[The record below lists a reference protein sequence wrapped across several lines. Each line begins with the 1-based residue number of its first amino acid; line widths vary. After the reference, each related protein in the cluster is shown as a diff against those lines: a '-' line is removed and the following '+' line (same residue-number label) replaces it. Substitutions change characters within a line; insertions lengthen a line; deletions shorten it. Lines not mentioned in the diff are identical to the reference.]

1 MFLAITKIF
10 FCKFPYMRY
19 RVCSVYKL
27 KYTFIRTTVT
37 EIHCYKI
44 NSLVNAKTFQRSIL
58 NISKTKKIKMCKK
71 YWIESLRK
79 KIHSSAY
86 IILNYYKILW
96 RLVTKMDLG
105 QGAKGVFFFIV
116 AKFLLIILHDFSKFQ
131 SIFDFQVE
139 YDSIIF
145 L

>member
-10 FCKFPYMRY
+10 FCKFPYMGY
-19 RVCSVYKL
+19 RVCLVYKL

-71 YWIESLRK
+71 YWIESVRK

-105 QGAKGVFFFIV
+105 QGAKGVFFS
-116 AKFLLIILHDFSKFQ
+116 LLPNSYHITWFFKVSEHFRFPCQ
-131 SIFDFQVE
+131 
-139 YDSIIF
+139 
-145 L
+145 

>member
-1 MFLAITKIF
+1 MG
-10 FCKFPYMRY
+10 Y

-71 YWIESLRK
+71 YLIESVRK

-105 QGAKGVFFFIV
+105 QGAKGFFFHCCQI
-116 AKFLLIILHDFSKFQ
+116 LIILHDFSKFQ

>member
-1 MFLAITKIF
+1 MG
-10 FCKFPYMRY
+10 Y

-71 YWIESLRK
+71 YLIESVRK

-105 QGAKGVFFFIV
+105 QGAKGFFFIV
-116 AKFLLIILHDFSKFQ
+116 AKFLSYYMIFQ
-131 SIFDFQVE
+131 SFRA
-139 YDSIIF
+139 F
-145 L
+145 LISKWNMTQ